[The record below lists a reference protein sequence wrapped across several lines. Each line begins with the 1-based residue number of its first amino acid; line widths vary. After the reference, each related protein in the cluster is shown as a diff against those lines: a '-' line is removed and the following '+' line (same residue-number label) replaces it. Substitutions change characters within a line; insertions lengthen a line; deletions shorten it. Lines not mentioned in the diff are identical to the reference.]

1 MRNILFAL
9 LAALFILTGYVSYVG
24 EISNSFSFFISG
36 IIGLLSILG
45 SLIFGRKQAV
55 LESANSINSIFRG
68 ALSIGLQSVKSLSRT
83 RKRHSMMA
91 NKASSS
97 YFFVGIAGGKILR
110 EIFEIDFFKNN
121 RNKESIKII
130 LMDPFSV
137 KSSKI
142 ITGEEDKSNAI
153 EEIISSII
161 FLNDML
167 SNGRVFELRLFPRVP
182 PARIILADNKY
193 VSISSYKKGSDGWV
207 NPEMY
212 FEVDG
217 DEISPVIDFNE
228 LFASLWERANGISMH
243 HRAHSLL
250 AISRNKNKEIARRG
264 IKQFDKVMV
273 HGRFQPFHNEHLEF
287 ILLGLLHSKEKLII
301 GVTNPQNEYK
311 KKSLENGAAHRYN
324 EEGNPYSFE
333 LRKEMISR
341 TLDTFNVEQ
350 SRYEVIPFDIDSGEF
365 ELKRIAIEY
374 GESLVHALK
383 IFSNW
388 EREKI
393 EKIRTSGMNVFIL
406 KDGDAEV
413 TKKHVSGTL
422 VRELLSSERNWEDFI
437 PLGTKSVL
445 TDIYLEA
452 RQGAKK

>member
-1 MRNILFAL
+1 MKNIFLVLLVILF
-9 LAALFILTGYVSYVG
+9 LATAYVSYVG
-24 EISNSFSFFISG
+24 VITNSFAFFLSA
-36 IIGLLSILG
+36 IIGLLGILG
-45 SLIFGRKQAV
+45 SFVFGREQAV

-83 RKRHSMMA
+83 RERHSLMA
-91 NKASSS
+91 NKANSS
-97 YFFVGIAGGKILR
+97 YFFVGIAGGKILK
-110 EIFEIDFFKNN
+110 EIFETDFFKNN
-121 RNKESIKII
+121 NNKENIKII

-137 KSSKI
+137 KSSNL
-142 ITGEEDKSNAI
+142 ITGDENKINTM
-153 EEIISSII
+153 EEIISSIV

-167 SNGRVFELRLFPRVP
+167 SDGVLFELRLFPRVP
-182 PARIILADNKY
+182 PARIIIADNKY

-250 AISRNKNKEIARRG
+250 AISKTKNRQIVERG
-264 IKQFDKVMV
+264 IQQFDKVMV

-287 ILLGLLHSKEKLII
+287 VLLGLLHSKEKLII
-301 GVTNPQNEYK
+301 GITNPQNEHK

-324 EEGNPYSFE
+324 EEGNPYSFD
-333 LRKEMISR
+333 LRKEMIAR
-341 TLDTFNVEQ
+341 TLDTFKIERN
-350 SRYEVIPFDIDSGEF
+350 RYEIIPFDIDSGEE
-365 ELKRIAIEY
+365 ELKMIAEKY
-374 GESLVHALK
+374 GGNLVHVLK

-393 EKIRTSGMNVFIL
+393 EKIKASGMDVFTL
-406 KDGDAEV
+406 KDGHVEV
-413 TKKHVSGTL
+413 TNKHVSGNL
-422 VRELLSSERNWEDFI
+422 VRELLSSERNWKDFI
-437 PLGTKSVL
+437 PLGTISVL
-445 TDIYLEA
+445 TDIDREA